1 MTEKKREWPESV
13 LAAEFKRAVC
23 AAFCREGLKCGSCP
37 ACKIDADT
45 YKELKIRD
53 IIGLPGR
60 RRRR

>member
-13 LAAEFKRAVC
+13 LATEFKRAVC
-23 AAFCREGLKCGSCP
+23 AAFCRDGMKCGRCP
-37 ACKIDADT
+37 AHKIDADT
-45 YKELKIRD
+45 YKELRIGD

>member
-13 LAAEFKRAVC
+13 LAAEFKKAVC
-23 AAFCREGLKCGSCP
+23 LAFCRDGMKCGGCP
-37 ACKIDADT
+37 AYKIDADT

>member
-13 LAAEFKRAVC
+13 LAAEFKKAVC
-23 AAFCREGLKCGSCP
+23 LAFCRDGMKCGSCP
-37 ACKIDADT
+37 AYKIDADT
-45 YKELKIRD
+45 YKELRIGD